1 MRAFAMRGVWRSL
14 PCVLAHLCVL
24 GFLVSCLPARAATPM
39 LMVEDNDFL
48 GPGGSDLQS
57 TLPLLADPAVRVLG
71 FTVVV
76 GDAWE
81 NEESA
86 HLRRYL
92 EISGHADIPV
102 MDGAAL
108 PLVNSVARMRLWEKA
123 YGTVPWKGA
132 WGGLGSIDKV
142 PATQPPVPPLD
153 EGAPTLKA
161 STERAADFLIRIVH
175 AHPHQVT
182 IVAAGPLTNL
192 ALAVRLDATF
202 ATDAKQL
209 VFMGALIDTNMEAIT
224 GNADFASDFNMIFD
238 PEAAHIVLTA
248 PWPRITAVGNVS
260 NAVMMTKALMAR
272 IGARHNALTQ
282 YLARYYA
289 PLPMW
294 DELTAAVAADPYLVT
309 KSVEAYLD
317 IDTNPGID
325 YGHAHVW
332 PEALAPRAMGVRRV
346 TIVQTVDTK
355 RFLDRFVQQAQD
367 GEAQSPAHKQ

>member
-1 MRAFAMRGVWRSL
+1 M
-14 PCVLAHLCVL
+14 
-24 GFLVSCLPARAATPM
+24 LV
-39 LMVEDNDFL
+39 VEDNDFL

-86 HLRRYL
+86 HLRRFL
-92 EISGHADIPV
+92 EIAGHPDIPV
-102 MDGAAL
+102 VDGATL
-108 PLVNSVARMRLWEKA
+108 PLMNSVARMRLWERA
-123 YGTVPWKGA
+123 YGPIPWKGA

-142 PATQPPVPPLD
+142 PATQPAVPPLD
-153 EGAPTLKA
+153 EGTPKLKA
-161 STERAADFLIRIVH
+161 LSSKEGGERAADFLIRTVH
-175 AHPHQVT
+175 EHPHQVT

-192 ALAVRLDATF
+192 ALAIRLDPSFAAT
-202 ATDAKQL
+202 ARQL
-209 VFMGALIDTNMEAIT
+209 VFMGALIDTNMQTVT

-248 PWPRITAVGNVS
+248 PWPKITAVGNVS
-260 NAVMMTKALMAR
+260 NAVMMSQPLMAR
-272 IGARHNALTQ
+272 IALRHNALTQ
-282 YLARYYA
+282 YLSRYYA

-309 KSVEAYLD
+309 KSVDAWLD

-332 PEALAPRAMGVRRV
+332 PEALAPKGMGIRRV

-355 RFLDRFVQQAQD
+355 RFVDRFVQQAQE
-367 GEAQSPAHKQ
+367 GQAQTGAAMR